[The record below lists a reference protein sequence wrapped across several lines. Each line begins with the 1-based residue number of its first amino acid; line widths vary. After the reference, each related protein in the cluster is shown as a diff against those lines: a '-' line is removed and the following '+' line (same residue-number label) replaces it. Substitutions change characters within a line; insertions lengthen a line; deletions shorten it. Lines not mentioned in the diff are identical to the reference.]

1 MHLRQ
6 SSMRE
11 QVSFARMV
19 ERVSKVSS
27 STSRWKIISMESS
40 SGTLVNRLTTSK
52 LTILSSRD
60 ILVTLSLLTKSEE
73 FLMEDST
80 LPELLMKN
88 VIYEVPCQDCA
99 SVYIGEAGRCL
110 QVRLKE
116 HRGAVRCCDKKNG
129 TETTE

>member
-88 VIYEVPCQDCA
+88 VIYEVPRQDVQA
-99 SVYIGEAGRCL
+99 STLGKQVDVYR
-110 QVRLKE
+110 
-116 HRGAVRCCDKKNG
+116 
-129 TETTE
+129 